1 MIKPCVLAA
10 ILCSITTATIMVHA
24 NEHEQ
29 MMRNMMHMQRCIS
42 ETVDRRY
49 LEAMAANGE
58 KMAKHIKQLCE
69 SGQRLQAQNSAMTY
83 AKDMQSNP
91 SVQAMQK
98 CAADIDNSL
107 PSAQVLQ
114 KKFTI
119 DHLQEN
125 HVCDEL

>member
-1 MIKPCVLAA
+1 MIKPSVLAA
-10 ILCSITTATIMVHA
+10 TLCIISTATSMVHA

-49 LEAMAANGE
+49 LEDMAANGE

-69 SGQRLQAQNSAMTY
+69 SGQRQHAQDTAMSY
-83 AKDMQSNP
+83 AKEMQSNP
-91 SVQAMQK
+91 NFQAMQK
-98 CAADIDNSL
+98 CAAEINNSL

-114 KKFTI
+114 ESFTAE
-119 DHLQEN
+119 HLKDN
-125 HVCDEL
+125 HVCDAL

>member
-1 MIKPCVLAA
+1 MIKPSALAA
-10 ILCSITTATIMVHA
+10 TLCIITTATSMARA

-29 MMRNMMHMQRCIS
+29 MMQNMMQMQRCIS
-42 ETVDRRY
+42 ETVDMRY
-49 LEAMAANGE
+49 LEDMAVNGE

-91 SVQAMQK
+91 NFRAMQK
-98 CAADIDNSL
+98 CTAQTGNAFSGAQALQEEFDIDSL
-107 PSAQVLQ
+107 
-114 KKFTI
+114 K
-119 DHLQEN
+119 EN